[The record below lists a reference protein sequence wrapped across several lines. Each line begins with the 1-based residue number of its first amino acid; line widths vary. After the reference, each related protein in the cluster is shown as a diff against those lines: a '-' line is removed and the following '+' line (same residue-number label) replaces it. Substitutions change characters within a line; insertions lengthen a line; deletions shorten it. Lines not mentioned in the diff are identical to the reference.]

1 MKKIIILGGNFESIP
16 TILEAKKDF
25 KVIVVDKNP
34 AAPGFKHASLKIF
47 ESIFDYRS
55 IIKILKKKR
64 YGQISGVLCAS
75 TDAPMSVYQ
84 ISKYLKFHYYSYKTA
99 NFFSNKYLMKKELK
113 RKGVLVPWF
122 KKINNLSQL
131 ENILIKNKKKKIV
144 LKPCDSRG
152 GRGVFLVNYKTKNLI
167 DLYKETKSFTK
178 LNYLIAEEFIE
189 GEQYSTETIIYKN
202 HYFTP
207 GFCRRNYNKTKKYY
221 PSIIENGGDQPVKLK
236 ESIKKSIINL
246 IKKTGKISGLKNGI
260 IKGDIVLSK
269 DKKPYIIEVACR
281 LSGGWFSSHQIPE
294 ATGVNIIK
302 AAIKLSSL
310 QKIDL
315 KNLQNKYQKAVG
327 IRYFFPKIGKIKK
340 IFIPKNLK
348 TEKNIIKLMFFK
360 KKGDVV
366 QQVRS
371 HPDRVGFV
379 ILKEK
384 SKSQLIKKL
393 NNFVKRVKINTLKI
407 S

>member
-1 MKKIIILGGNFESIP
+1 MKKLILLGGNFESIP
-16 TILEAKKDF
+16 TILEAKKEF

-34 AAPGFKHASLKIF
+34 TAPGFKHTSLKIF
-47 ESIFDYRS
+47 ESIFDYKA

-64 YGQISGVLCAS
+64 YAQISGVLCAS

-84 ISKYLKFHYYSYKTA
+84 ISKYLKIHYYSYKTA

-122 KKINNLSQL
+122 KKISNLS
-131 ENILIKNKKKKIV
+131 EIEKILGKDKNKKFV

-152 GRGVFLVNYKTKNLI
+152 GRGVFLINHKTKNLYN
-167 DLYKETKSFTK
+167 LYKETKNFTK
-178 LNYLIAEEFIE
+178 LNYLIIEEFIE

-221 PSIIENGGDQPVKLK
+221 PSIIENGGDQPIKLN
-236 ESIKKSIINL
+236 ESIKKNITNL
-246 IKKTGKISGLKNGI
+246 IQATGKISGLKNGI

-269 DKKPYIIEVACR
+269 DKRPYIIEVACR
-281 LSGGWFSSHQIPE
+281 LSGGWFSSHQIPQ
-294 ATGVNIIK
+294 ATGVNVIK
-302 AAIKLSSL
+302 AAIKLSSF
-310 QKIDL
+310 QKI
-315 KNLQNKYQKAVG
+315 NLSSLRIKYQRAVG

-340 IFIPKNLK
+340 IVLPKNLK
-348 TEKNIIKLMFFK
+348 TEQNIIKLMFFK

-366 QQVRS
+366 QQIKS

-384 SKSQLIKKL
+384 SKSQLMKKL
-393 NNFVKRVKINTLKI
+393 NYFINRVKIVT
-407 S
+407 